1 MWVRIAVRTAETIAY
16 RPALDRPPVPGFLAV
31 AGLMAL
37 MALRA
42 LLAITADQSVVRQ
55 AWAEMR
61 QTATGLR

>member
-1 MWVRIAVRTAETIAY
+1 
-16 RPALDRPPVPGFLAV
+16 LDRPPVPGFLAV

>member
-16 RPALDRPPVPGFLAV
+16 SPALDRPPVPGFLAV

-37 MALRA
+37 RA
-42 LLAITADQSVVRQ
+42 LLAITAGQSVVKQ

>member
-37 MALRA
+37 RA
-42 LLAITADQSVVRQ
+42 LLAITAGQSVVRQ

>member
-37 MALRA
+37 MAL
-42 LLAITADQSVVRQ
+42 LAITAGQSVVQQ